1 MSDGNLPLPWRKD
14 WFYGI
19 YRKTRAVIFIIPLE
33 GTSVIISYIHSMN
46 FDVQAITAAALG
58 IALAA
63 CCGFRVFVPMLIAG
77 LAARFQLFSFYEG
90 FQWLSGTPA
99 LIALGAATIAE
110 IAAYYV
116 PFIDNVLDTISAPLA
131 AVAGT
136 LLATSVIPIENEW
149 MKWIIGIVAGGG
161 GAGLISSGTGLL
173 RLFSSKTTLGTGNA
187 VVATGEN
194 TAAIG
199 GSVLAFLMPLV
210 MAAIFI
216 LLFIWVIKKLY
227 KKITISKNRPMSDS
241 HAR

>member
-1 MSDGNLPLPWRKD
+1 
-14 WFYGI
+14 
-19 YRKTRAVIFIIPLE
+19 
-33 GTSVIISYIHSMN
+33 MN
-46 FDVQAITAAALG
+46 FDVQTITATALG

-63 CCGFRVFVPMLIAG
+63 CCGFRVFVPMLVAG
-77 LAARFQLFSFYEG
+77 LASKFHIFNFSESFA
-90 FQWLSGTPA
+90 WLSTTPA

-110 IAAYYV
+110 IGAYYV
-116 PFIDNVLDTISAPLA
+116 PFIDNILDTISAPLA

-136 LLATSVIPIENEW
+136 LLATSVIPIDNEW

-199 GSVLAFLMPLV
+199 GSILAFLIPLI
-210 MAAIFI
+210 MAALFV
-216 LLFIWVIKKLY
+216 LLFFWVIKKLY
-227 KKITISKNRPMSDS
+227 SRFAVKKIQDE
-241 HAR
+241 